1 VEGVRVDWELLVA
14 DSETGMA
21 VWMVRGIPKDCPK
34 KKATWIA
41 VAVRQ
46 IQNKIVRIIS
56 KDMGAPGAFPQLT
69 ESLIDHGFE
78 KVFMMKNGRV
88 QWYKL

>member
-1 VEGVRVDWELLVA
+1 MGSVRVDWEFLVKNK
-14 DSETGMA
+14 ETGEA
-21 VWMVRGIPKDCPK
+21 VWVVRGIPKDCPK

-41 VAVRQ
+41 VAIRQ

-56 KDMGAPGAFPQLT
+56 KDMGAPGAYSQLA
-69 ESLIDHGFE
+69 ESLVDHGFE
-78 KVFMMKNGRV
+78 KVFQMQNGRV